1 MRVVPI
7 MEDSTC
13 AVCLNSIGDTDSKL
27 LALCPNGHPFCREC
41 LRLVYAHRFPR
52 MLTCPLCR
60 TVIDPGVLDPKRAA
74 QRAPSGGAMLT
85 LRIGNSHVYDETA
98 RSRRHHWEIYV
109 DLVGFTLS
117 AAVEGMCADG
127 LQPESLVSE
136 VLFSHRTFR
145 PRHLSVSE
153 SEENAAGQPRFTIR
167 GRSAWEFEVAIC
179 VQFRGPGRLAFRHE
193 LSFDGDGSD
202 ALQEHNVAIRPEL
215 IAAAQGEIQ
224 REILAATAAA
234 AAAAEHP
241 RPPQRRAR
249 PRSSLSRARGG
260 GATSAARRPA
270 SAAAPSRPAGRHP
283 ALALTPPL

>member
-1 MRVVPI
+1 
-7 MEDSTC
+7 
-13 AVCLNSIGDTDSKL
+13 
-27 LALCPNGHPFCREC
+27 
-41 LRLVYAHRFPR
+41 
-52 MLTCPLCR
+52 
-60 TVIDPGVLDPKRAA
+60 
-74 QRAPSGGAMLT
+74 
-85 LRIGNSHVYDETA
+85 VYDETA

-260 GATSAARRPA
+260 
-270 SAAAPSRPAGRHP
+270 
-283 ALALTPPL
+283 